1 MHKDKTI
8 EQKKTVVIIGDSMLN
23 RIREKGMS
31 KSNRVKVNNFP
42 DGTSATI
49 LEKIGQLVKSKP
61 ECLIA
66 HVGTNNLA
74 NETNLLNQLKK

>member
-8 EQKKTVVIIGDSMLN
+8 EQKKRVVIIGDSMLN

-31 KSNRVKVNNFP
+31 KSNRVKVSDFP

-49 LEKIGQLVKSKP
+49 LEKIG
-61 ECLIA
+61 
-66 HVGTNNLA
+66 
-74 NETNLLNQLKK
+74 